1 MKITYPLV
9 PYPHTYIAR
18 FAPFT
23 KDEGM
28 CHKTKVIA
36 KREQRDKHN
45 TNTPQGLKHQPRPRR
60 SIVGPSGQ
68 VSSQEGQNKHPW
80 MDEVKAPTKTERPPS
95 IPQKQGV
102 SSNRKRGRQKQSH
115 LSLTLDAS
123 GAGCRDYKSGMRQS
137 PGSARRERDVN
148 TASRHSTRPK
158 QEGSNIRPGEGEGK
172 ESTRTERPPS
182 VPQ

>member
-23 KDEGM
+23 KDGGM

-36 KREQRDKHN
+36 KREQRHKHN
-45 TNTPQGLKHQPRPRR
+45 TNTQQGLKHQPRPRR

-68 VSSQEGQNKHPW
+68 VSSQ
-80 MDEVKAPTKTERPPS
+80 VKTRIRGGMKLRHQPRQRPPS

-102 SSNRKRGRQKQSH
+102 SSNRKRGRQGQSH

-123 GAGCRDYKSGMRQS
+123 GAGRRDYKSGMR
-137 PGSARRERDVN
+137 
-148 TASRHSTRPK
+148 
-158 QEGSNIRPGEGEGK
+158 
-172 ESTRTERPPS
+172 
-182 VPQ
+182 

>member
-1 MKITYPLV
+1 MKITYSLV
-9 PYPHTYIAR
+9 PCPHTYIAR

-23 KDEGM
+23 KDGGV

-36 KREQRDKHN
+36 KREQRHKHN
-45 TNTPQGLKHQPRPRR
+45 TNTPQWLKHQPRRRR

-68 VSSQEGQNKHPW
+68 VSSQECQNMHPW
-80 MDEVKAPTKTERPPS
+80 MDEGKASTKTKRPPS

-102 SSNRKRGRQKQSH
+102 ISNQKRGRQGQSH
-115 LSLTLDAS
+115 LSLTLEAS

-137 PGSARRERDVN
+137 PGS
-148 TASRHSTRPK
+148 
-158 QEGSNIRPGEGEGK
+158 SNIRPGEGEGK